1 MAKKDA
7 GKRSRLIQ
15 TAMELVYRQGFQKT
29 TLADIAKE
37 ADVPLGNVYYYFKT
51 KDAICEAIVEQRLS
65 QFGAKLEDWDKA
77 ASPKDRLCRF
87 IQNTFNNRKEL
98 ARGGCQLG
106 SLCAELQKAGGP
118 LAKKA
123 NRLFVK
129 PLKWAEAQF
138 RALGKGDDSPGMA
151 LHLLS
156 ALQGVALLA
165 NSFRNP
171 NYVVLETDRLNDW
184 VRAL

>member
-1 MAKKDA
+1 MTKNNTD
-7 GKRSRLIQ
+7 KRSRLIQ
-15 TAMELVYRQGFQKT
+15 TAVELVYRQGFQKT
-29 TLADIAKE
+29 TLADIAQE

-51 KDAICEAIVEQRLS
+51 KDAICEAVVEQRLS
-65 QFGAKLEDWDKA
+65 QFEAIREDWDKA

-87 IQNTFNNRKEL
+87 IQMTFNNREEL
-98 ARGGCQLG
+98 ARGGCQFG

-123 NRLFVK
+123 NRLFAK
-129 PLKWAEAQF
+129 PLKWIEAQF
-138 RALGKGDDSPGMA
+138 RTLGKGDDSPVMA

-156 ALQGVALLA
+156 ALQGVSLLA
-165 NSFRNP
+165 NSFRKP
-171 NYVVLETDRLNDW
+171 NYVALETDHLNDW